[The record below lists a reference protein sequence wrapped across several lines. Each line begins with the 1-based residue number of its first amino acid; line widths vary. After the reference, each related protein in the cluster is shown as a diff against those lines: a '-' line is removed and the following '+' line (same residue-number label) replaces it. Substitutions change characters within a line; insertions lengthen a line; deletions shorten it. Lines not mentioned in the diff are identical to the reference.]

1 MTKYKV
7 IYFADNGVVMCITRD
22 SEADAREFA
31 TSLGSRWYIIVSYVT
46 STSVTDI
53 TTPVI

>member
-7 IYFADNGVVMCITRD
+7 IYFADNGVIMCITRD

-31 TSLGSRWYIIVSYVT
+31 TGLGSRWHIIVSYVT

-53 TTPVI
+53 TTPSI